1 MILLDKRNN
10 SFILILTI
18 GVFGILNTEMG
29 IVGIL
34 PLLADHFQVS
44 ISIAGLLVSLFALA
58 VAISGPTFP
67 LLFSGINRKKV
78 MLLVLGVFI
87 LGNIVSIFASNFTIA
102 LIARVIPAFL
112 HPVYISIA
120 LTVAASSV
128 SKEEAPKA
136 VSKVMM
142 GVSAGMVLG
151 VPITSFIGNA
161 TSIEMAMLFFAI
173 VNAIAFISTLLF
185 VPSMPVEE
193 KLSYGSQL
201 SVLKKSI
208 TWLSIAT
215 VLFINAAIYGVNS
228 YLAEYLETITN
239 ISGKNISLMLFIFG
253 GASIVGNIVAGKLL
267 TKNALKSVVTYPF
280 ALGTVY
286 ILLFLVGQFTVPMAL
301 ILLVFGIV
309 VAIGNNI
316 CQYWITSAAPEA
328 PEFSNG
334 LFLASGNLGVTI
346 GTSVGGLF
354 ISGFGVQYIVL
365 GGLLFLILSLTFIL
379 LRNYVYKSKNKLYS

>member
-1 MILLDKRNN
+1 MDKRNN

>member
-1 MILLDKRNN
+1 MGKQNN
-10 SFILILTI
+10 LFILILTI

-44 ISIAGLLVSLFALA
+44 ISKAGLLVSLFALA
-58 VAISGPTFP
+58 VAISGPTMP

-78 MLLVLGVFI
+78 MLLVLSVFV
-87 LGNIVSIFASNFTIA
+87 LGNIVSIFASNFTIV

-120 LTVAASSV
+120 LTVAATSV

-151 VPITSFIGNA
+151 VPITSFIANT
-161 TSIEMAMLFFAI
+161 TSIEMAMLFFTI
-173 VNAIAFISTLLF
+173 VNAMAFIATLLF
-185 VPSMPVEE
+185 VPSMPV
-193 KLSYGSQL
+193 KKRLSYGSQL

-208 TWLSIAT
+208 TWLSIGA

-228 YLAEYLETITN
+228 YLAEYLETITG
-239 ISGKNISLMLFIFG
+239 ISGKGISLMLFIFG
-253 GASIVGNIVAGKLL
+253 GASIIGNIVAGKLL
-267 TKNALKSVVTYPF
+267 TKNPLKSVMSYPF
-280 ALGTVY
+280 VLGIVY
-286 ILLFLVGQFTVPMAL
+286 ILLFLMGEFTGPMAL
-301 ILLVFGIV
+301 IVLIFGMV

-334 LFLASGNLGVTI
+334 LFLAAGNLGVTT
-346 GTSVGGLF
+346 GTSVGGLI
-354 ISGFGVQYIVL
+354 ISGMDTHYIVF
-365 GGLLFLILSLTFIL
+365 GGILFLVLSLVFIL
-379 LRNYVYKSKNKLYS
+379 MRNYMYSPAKQHSS